1 MKIVLFI
8 YLFVH
13 FFSIIIF
20 YDHKRKCSMVL
31 VRDDLTALRQMK
43 SISQRRNNCW
53 KRKIMSCEGYERGR
67 KDITT
72 MKPFI
77 SYSKRG
83 CDSPDPPSASS
94 LFCYRRVSSTGA
106 AWTGYGLQGLDL
118 SIKGC
123 TISSFSVQNK
133 PSFFGPA
140 ELWKNSKGND
150 QWSTFVGSAF
160 LFLYF

>member
-1 MKIVLFI
+1 MKIVLFM
-8 YLFVH
+8 YLLVH
-13 FFSIIIF
+13 FFSIIIIII
-20 YDHKRKCSMVL
+20 YDHKRKCTKVL
-31 VRDDLTALRQMK
+31 VRDHLTALRQMK

-83 CDSPDPPSASS
+83 YDSPDPPRRARFSVTDE
-94 LFCYRRVSSTGA
+94 YRQLVPHD
-106 AWTGYGLQGLDL
+106 QGTVYRAL

-123 TISSFSVQNK
+123 TISSFSV
-133 PSFFGPA
+133 
-140 ELWKNSKGND
+140 
-150 QWSTFVGSAF
+150 
-160 LFLYF
+160 

>member
-8 YLFVH
+8 CLFVH
-13 FFSIIIF
+13 FFSIIIIIIIIIFFFIFFF
-20 YDHKRKCSMVL
+20 YDHKRKCTKVL
-31 VRDDLTALRQMK
+31 VRDHLTALRQMK

-83 CDSPDPPSASS
+83 YDSPDPPSATS

-106 AWTGYGLQGLDL
+106 A
-118 SIKGC
+118 
-123 TISSFSVQNK
+123 
-133 PSFFGPA
+133 
-140 ELWKNSKGND
+140 
-150 QWSTFVGSAF
+150 
-160 LFLYF
+160 

>member
-1 MKIVLFI
+1 MKIVWFI
-8 YLFVH
+8 YLLAH

-20 YDHKRKCSMVL
+20 YDHKRKCTKVL
-31 VRDDLTALRQMK
+31 VRDHLTALRQMK

-53 KRKIMSCEGYERGR
+53 KRKIMSCEDYERGR

-83 CDSPDPPSASS
+83 YDSPDPPSASS

-106 AWTGYGLQGLDL
+106 AWTGYGLQGLEYKRVYNFIL
-118 SIKGC
+118 WTSRTLEELEGKRSVVQICGISIF
-123 TISSFSVQNK
+123 I
-133 PSFFGPA
+133 
-140 ELWKNSKGND
+140 
-150 QWSTFVGSAF
+150 FVLLRKVA
-160 LFLYF
+160 